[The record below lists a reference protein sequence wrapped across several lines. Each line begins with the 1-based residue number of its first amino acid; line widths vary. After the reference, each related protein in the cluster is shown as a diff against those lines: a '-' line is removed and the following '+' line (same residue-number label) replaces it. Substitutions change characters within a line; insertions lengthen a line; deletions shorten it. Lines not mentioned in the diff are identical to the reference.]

1 MDQSQIDA
9 LAGSWPGVTSDIKW
23 HDDRV
28 YSVGGKM
35 FAVYCFQGANA
46 GQISFKVAHERF
58 LELTDRHGVIP
69 APYLARAHWVSVL
82 PSSAMAREELVG
94 LVRGSYELVRSK
106 LTKKVQA
113 GLGGK

>member
-1 MDQSQIDA
+1 MDQAQIDA
-9 LAGSWPGVTSDIKW
+9 LLCRWPGVGSDIKW
-23 HDDRV
+23 HDDRA

-35 FAVYCFQGANA
+35 FAVYCFQGSNA
-46 GQISFKVAHERF
+46 GQVSFKVDHERF

-94 LVRGSYELVRSK
+94 LLRGSYEMVRSK
-106 LTKKVQA
+106 LTRKVQR
-113 GLGGK
+113 GLGGD